1 MKQGKEELIRKEE
14 KEMKATT
21 FNIQK
26 FSIHDGPGIRTTI
39 FLKGCPLRCAWCANP
54 ESQKIQIEPIY
65 DAKKCIHCLACL
77 KACPQGALVINEEL
91 IQRDEKKCVNCLA
104 CTKVCPSKAMKVE
117 GEQREIDEI
126 VRLCLQDIDFYEQSN
141 GGVTISGGE
150 GMIQPEAVKALAKA
164 LKGQGVHLAIETT
177 GQVSFE
183 VFSQI
188 APLFD
193 LLLFDVKH
201 YDSAKHKEKTG
212 VGNHQIIH
220 NLKWAVDQ
228 GIEILP
234 RIPVIPGFNN
244 DLVDAK
250 GVAELLKQVGLTKIQ
265 LLPFHQMGENK
276 YALLQRSYPYQNIK
290 ALHPEDLK
298 DYQQVFLQEG
308 IDAFF

>member
-1 MKQGKEELIRKEE
+1 
-14 KEMKATT
+14 MKAII

-26 FSIHDGPGIRTTI
+26 FSIHDGPGIRTTV
-39 FLKGCPLRCAWCANP
+39 FFKGCPLRCAWCANP

-65 DAKKCIHCLACL
+65 DSKKCIHCYSCIE
-77 KACPQGALVINEEL
+77 ACPQGALSFNSEGWIIRNET
-91 IQRDEKKCVNCLA
+91 KCVNCLA
-104 CTKVCPSKAMKVE
+104 CTKGCPTKAMKVE
-117 GEQREIDEI
+117 GEEKDIEEI
-126 VRLCLQDIDFYEQSN
+126 VQLCLQDLDFYEQSN

-150 GMIQPEAVKALAKA
+150 GMIQPEVVIALAKN
-164 LKGQGVHLAIETT
+164 LKEHGIHLAIETT

-183 VFSQI
+183 VFSKL

-201 YDSAKHKEKTG
+201 YDSSIHKEKTG
-212 VGNHQIIH
+212 VSNHQIIK

-228 GIEILP
+228 KLDILP
-234 RIPVIPGFNN
+234 RIPVIPRFNSS
-244 DLVDAK
+244 LEDAK
-250 GVAELLKQVGLTKIQ
+250 EVARLLKQIGLTKIQ

-276 YALLQRSYPYQNIK
+276 YALLQRTYAYQNTK

-308 IDAFF
+308 IEAFF